1 METKNVNA
9 SDREQLSFQV
19 GFIMAAIDYNMV
31 NCDVVEGFETICK
44 EIVLEKGFIQKGIQ
58 HYATESNLIIG
69 NDEMHNILNEYEMKE

>member
-1 METKNVNA
+1 METEKLNA
-9 SDREQLSFQV
+9 SEREQLSFQV

-44 EIVLEKGFIQKGIQ
+44 EILLNKEFVQKGMQ

-69 NDEMHNILNEYEMKE
+69 NEEIHNILNEYEMKK

>member
-9 SDREQLSFQV
+9 SEREQLSFQL

-44 EIVLEKGFIQKGIQ
+44 EIVLDKGFIQKGMQ

-69 NDEMHNILNEYEMKE
+69 HEDMQNILNEYEMKE